1 MEVARPAV
9 VTTWLEVL
17 VRELRKRR
25 VIGVA
30 AAVVAVGLGIVL
42 RRRKQA
48 KPQSQPPTRQLDK
61 QEFRRFK
68 LLERHVLSPSVRLFV
83 FEVPGATLNLP
94 TGKHVQLAFTRPDG
108 HQASQI
114 IRSHRHSECSA
125 TSASEERLAGRC
137 CAATP
142 RRRRPCLDGSTS

>member
-1 MEVARPAV
+1 MEAAKPAV
-9 VTTWLEVL
+9 VTTWLEVP

-25 VIGVA
+25 VIGRVIA

-42 RRRKQA
+42 RWRKQA
-48 KPQSQPPTRQLDK
+48 KPQSQPPTCQLDK

-108 HQASQI
+108 HQVSRI

-125 TSASEERLAGRC
+125 TSAV
-137 CAATP
+137 
-142 RRRRPCLDGSTS
+142 